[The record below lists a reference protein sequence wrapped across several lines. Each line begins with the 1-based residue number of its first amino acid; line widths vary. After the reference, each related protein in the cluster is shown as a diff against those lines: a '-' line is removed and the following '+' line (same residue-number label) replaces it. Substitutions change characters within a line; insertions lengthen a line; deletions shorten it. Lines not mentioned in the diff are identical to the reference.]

1 MSCIAWHFHGQY
13 YEVASDRAYERDSNG
28 SARAPLY
35 PTARG
40 FSFIVFEGPESPYD
54 WGVKKFTGQ
63 HKNQRCIDAI
73 KKLIDQYQPYAVI
86 LEDTYDTDIHRA
98 SRIKKLYFR
107 IAHLAQS
114 ERIEVHRFTRAK
126 VKNTFR
132 RSGASTK
139 YEIAQAVAIHIPAFA
154 HRLPPLRKPWMS
166 EDPRMSL
173 FDAAALGLTFFATRP
188 ERGDLPGA

>member
-1 MSCIAWHFHGQY
+1 MSAVGT
-13 YEVASDRAYERDSNG
+13 EALVLA
-28 SARAPLY
+28 LY
-35 PTARG
+35 PTSKG
-40 FSFIVFEGPESPYD
+40 FSYVVFEGPESPYD
-54 WGVKKFTGQ
+54 WGTKHFAGQ
-63 HKNQRCIDAI
+63 YKNQRCIEAI
-73 KKLIDQYQPYAVI
+73 KKIIDQHQPYAII
-86 LEDTYDTDIHRA
+86 LEDTHDTEIHRQ

-114 ERIEVHRFTRAK
+114 ERIEVYRFTRAK

-132 RSGASTK
+132 RSGAATK
-139 YEIAQAVAIHIPAFA
+139 YDIAQSIAIHIPAFQ
-154 HRLPPLRKPWMS
+154 HRLPPIRKAWMS